1 MRILKKLL
9 GKEKNESI
17 NSYEDFWNWFIENE
31 KKFFN
36 VIKRGGA
43 ENISLNFFDKI
54 SPKLDQLKEGIWY
67 LTGMVNDD
75 IADLILTSDGDIKNY
90 YLIEELIAAAP
101 KLPNWKFQ
109 AHKPSSDIDDV
120 AIDMGGFKF
129 RKENIFFYENEVK
142 SCPDEIDITIIHKDY
157 SEKNK
162 DEIINGC
169 YIFLENFLGELEVI
183 TVIDNI
189 EFTSNEE
196 QEKELVPIEKLKD
209 FLIWREKEFIEKYDG
224 VRYNTSEDSYISL
237 ETKLKNGNTL
247 LAIMNSDLLAW
258 DETASHPWIMKIKI
272 PYEGEKTRGFPNDST
287 YSLLNNIEEDI
298 MLDLKDYEGFL
309 NVGRETGDNI
319 REVFFACKD
328 YRKASKVIDQI
339 KIKYQSKI
347 EINYEIF
354 KDKYWTCFNWHRKS
368 L

>member
-9 GKEKNESI
+9 GKEKNEPI

-75 IADLILTSDGDIKNY
+75 IADLILTSDGNIKNY

-101 KLPNWKFQ
+101 KLPNWKVQ

-142 SCPDEIDITIIHKDY
+142 DCPDEIDITIIHKDY

-169 YIFLENFLGELEVI
+169 YIFLENFLGELEVVTI
-183 TVIDNI
+183 IDNI

-209 FLIWREKEFIEKYDG
+209 FLIWREKEFVEKYDG

-237 ETKLKNGNTL
+237 ETKLKNLT
-247 LAIMNSDLLAW
+247 MNGDNQYAQNYIKNRQLEALPDFLNILQLGMTPKEVKKIQGVPKFI
-258 DETASHPWIMKIKI
+258 DEIDEAHRHFEMWTYS
-272 PYEGEKTRGFPNDST
+272 TDST
-287 YSLLNNIEEDI
+287 TFHLYFDNNILIRIEE
-298 MLDLKDYEGFL
+298 
-309 NVGRETGDNI
+309 
-319 REVFFACKD
+319 
-328 YRKASKVIDQI
+328 
-339 KIKYQSKI
+339 
-347 EINYEIF
+347 
-354 KDKYWTCFNWHRKS
+354 
-368 L
+368 